1 MKKVEI
7 EWHPYPQEKPPEK
20 EKKYLV
26 TLKKEYKSGVEL
38 EVHERLY
45 GSCGGFE
52 SPPNG
57 RIYILN
63 NVIAWAYPPKPYRK
77 DE

>member
-26 TLKKEYKSGVEL
+26 TLKKEYKSGIEL

-45 GSCGGFE
+45 GSCG
-52 SPPNG
+52 
-57 RIYILN
+57 
-63 NVIAWAYPPKPYRK
+63 
-77 DE
+77 